1 MYLFTPIIFIVDK
14 LSGGVL
20 RLLKID
26 PNNNKKAI
34 TEEELRTFVEV
45 SHEDGVIESD
55 EKQII
60 NNLFDFGD
68 TQAKDVM
75 IPRIDMTTAAVDSD
89 YNQIISLF
97 RDTQY
102 TRLPIYEESADNI
115 IGILNIKDII
125 LSQSEETFC
134 IKNIMRE
141 PFLHMNIKMSL
152 NYLKKCNVAHIAL
165 Q

>member
-1 MYLFTPIIFIVDK
+1 M
-14 LSGGVL
+14 
-20 RLLKID
+20 
-26 PNNNKKAI
+26 
-34 TEEELRTFVEV
+34 
-45 SHEDGVIESD
+45 
-55 EKQII
+55 
-60 NNLFDFGD
+60 FDFGD

-134 IKNIMRE
+134 IKI
-141 PFLHMNIKMSL
+141 LCVSL
-152 NYLKKCNVAHIAL
+152 FYI
-165 Q
+165 

>member
-1 MYLFTPIIFIVDK
+1 M
-14 LSGGVL
+14 
-20 RLLKID
+20 
-26 PNNNKKAI
+26 
-34 TEEELRTFVEV
+34 
-45 SHEDGVIESD
+45 
-55 EKQII
+55 
-60 NNLFDFGD
+60 FDFGD

-141 PFLHMNIKMSL
+141 PFFTYEHK
-152 NYLKKCNVAHIAL
+152 NVSEL
-165 Q
+165 L

>member
-1 MYLFTPIIFIVDK
+1 
-14 LSGGVL
+14 
-20 RLLKID
+20 
-26 PNNNKKAI
+26 
-34 TEEELRTFVEV
+34 
-45 SHEDGVIESD
+45 
-55 EKQII
+55 
-60 NNLFDFGD
+60 
-68 TQAKDVM
+68 M

>member
-1 MYLFTPIIFIVDK
+1 
-14 LSGGVL
+14 
-20 RLLKID
+20 
-26 PNNNKKAI
+26 
-34 TEEELRTFVEV
+34 
-45 SHEDGVIESD
+45 
-55 EKQII
+55 
-60 NNLFDFGD
+60 
-68 TQAKDVM
+68 M

-134 IKNIMRE
+134 IK
-141 PFLHMNIKMSL
+141 K
-152 NYLKKCNVAHIAL
+152 YYA
-165 Q
+165 

>member
-1 MYLFTPIIFIVDK
+1 
-14 LSGGVL
+14 
-20 RLLKID
+20 
-26 PNNNKKAI
+26 
-34 TEEELRTFVEV
+34 
-45 SHEDGVIESD
+45 
-55 EKQII
+55 
-60 NNLFDFGD
+60 
-68 TQAKDVM
+68 M

-134 IKNIMRE
+134 IKNIM
-141 PFLHMNIKMSL
+141 
-152 NYLKKCNVAHIAL
+152 